1 MFRHPLFHSSSNELW
16 NNSGRT
22 FSVSSYLLLL
32 QTCLGERLDFA
43 RLIGKLAMLLQCP
56 LEKKDYTFY
65 CTSTTSSTSA
75 YNGNGRCK
83 KWTAAASREC
93 QSLMQALHALH
104 CMPIVI
110 VPSACMLWGRGWI
123 YCRHVLTFN
132 WYGLWMYLW
141 QQMCTLWSHCAVWGT
156 QQLRGVWAKSYSSTS
171 IFCLR
176 FWFHP
181 VFAVRLMKLPCM
193 SSACVRLSVL
203 FPHVFGTANGWLPLW
218 DCFLAYHC
226 AYVLY
231 VAWARPVRRDHYW
244 KLNALSSI
252 W

>member
-1 MFRHPLFHSSSNELW
+1 MQEVNRCCFK
-16 NNSGRT
+16 GV
-22 FSVSSYLLLL
+22 SVANAGIA
-32 QTCLGERLDFA
+32 C
-43 RLIGKLAMLLQCP
+43 I
-56 LEKKDYTFY
+56 
-65 CTSTTSSTSA
+65 
-75 YNGNGRCK
+75 
-83 KWTAAASREC
+83 
-93 QSLMQALHALH
+93 ALHAYSYSSICLYALGKRLN
-104 CMPIVI
+104 I
-110 VPSACMLWGRGWI
+110 LQT
-123 YCRHVLTFN
+123 HVLTFN

-181 VFAVRLMKLPCM
+181 VFAVRLKLPCM